1 MSAVEDSVRV
11 CPGCGVPAAENDY
24 CSACGLRL
32 ETQSELPTRSE
43 WESKRAQQDSV
54 SLQPAQK
61 DSPESSVGRAPSIN
75 PLLHPPE
82 SSRLA
87 LALLGASLA
96 GLVLVV
102 VIIGVAAASAAALF
116 GVALFIAF
124 LIGTLWLGQQLLRA
138 RLLGRSLKVSA
149 DTFPEL
155 QALLDDV
162 AATLDYHRRVD
173 VYVIDKADPP
183 ISTTSYLG
191 TRIILIEGGLA
202 AELIDPERRPQLI
215 FLLGRSL
222 GALKAKHTRV
232 DLIVLLLQA
241 ANALRYVSLFLLPW
255 YRVTTY
261 SGDQIGMVC
270 CGNAD
275 AALEATRRL
284 LVGKDLASEL
294 GAGDVL
300 PQALLVQSRLL
311 PRLIQ
316 LFASEPHLTNRYAN
330 LICFIRYH
338 DPELW
343 DRLGGSMDAQQS
355 HVLDQLWQRSPHRRR
370 LVGV

>member
-1 MSAVEDSVRV
+1 MSAVEDSLRV
-11 CPGCGVPAAENDY
+11 CPSCGVPAAENDY
-24 CSACGLRL
+24 CSGCGLRL
-32 ETQSELPTRSE
+32 ETLRELPTRSE
-43 WESKRAQQDSV
+43 WESKRVQQDSV

-61 DSPESSVGRAPSIN
+61 ELSESPVGPAPSIK
-75 PLLHPPE
+75 PLLHPTE

-87 LALLGASLA
+87 LAVLGASLA
-96 GLVLVV
+96 AVVLVLV
-102 VIIGVAAASAAALF
+102 IISVAAASAAALF

-124 LIGTLWLGQQLLRA
+124 LIGTVWLGQQLLRA

-155 QALLDDV
+155 QALLDEV
-162 AATLDYHRRVD
+162 ATMLEYHRRVD
-173 VYVIDKADPP
+173 VYVVDKADAS
-183 ISTTSYLG
+183 ISATSYLG
-191 TRIILIEGGLA
+191 TRIILIEGSLA
-202 AELIDPERRPQLI
+202 AELIDRERRPQLI
-215 FLLGRSL
+215 FLLGRSI
-222 GALKAKHTRV
+222 GALKAKHARL

-241 ANALRYVSLFLLPW
+241 ANALKYVSLFLLPW
-255 YRVTTY
+255 YRATTY

-284 LVGKDLASEL
+284 LVGKDLASDL

-300 PQALLVQSRLL
+300 PQAFLVQSRLL

-330 LICFIRYH
+330 LICFVRYH

-343 DRLGGSMDAQQS
+343 DRLGRSMNAEHA

-370 LVGV
+370 LAGV